1 MAEPEKEGHTFS
13 GWSEIPATMPASDV
27 TISGSFTVNSYT
39 LTYTVDGEE
48 YDVATVVYGTAIT
61 PLAEPE
67 KEGYTFSGW
76 IGLPAT
82 MPARDVTVIGSFV
95 TNGYTLTYVVDGEVY
110 RTLVYEYG
118 STIIEEP
125 IPAKEGYT
133 FSGWSEIPATMPASD
148 LTISGTFTINKYL
161 VTFKIGDEVIV
172 ADSLEYGATIV
183 VPEAPEKEGY
193 TFDGWGK
200 VADTVPAHDV
210 TYESSYSVNSYA
222 LTYIV
227 DGEMVQTDSVA
238 YGTEITLLDEPTK
251 EGYTFSGWSETPET
265 MPASD
270 LTISGTF
277 TINKY
282 LVTFKIGD
290 EVIVAD
296 SLEYGAT
303 IVVPEAPEKEGYT
316 FDGWGKVADTVPAHD
331 VTYES
336 SYSVNSYALTYIVDG
351 EMVQTDSVAY
361 GTEITLLDEPT
372 KEGYTFSGW
381 SETPETMPASDLT
394 ISGTFTINKYLVTF
408 KIGDEVIVADSL
420 EYGATIVVPEAPE
433 KEGYTFDGWGEVVDT
448 VPAYDVTYE
457 GTYTVNT
464 YKVYY
469 YVGEELVHTA
479 EVAYGESIP
488 EYVYE
493 PTTEGDVFE
502 GWVGETYDTMPA
514 HDVSYTANI
523 TNGVDRLNL
532 NSQHATVYDLTGH
545 KIHVDDMS
553 KLSRGI
559 YIINGRK
566 VLVK

>member
-1 MAEPEKEGHTFS
+1 MPASDVTVTGSFTINSYTLTYTVDGEEYDVATVVYGTAITPLAEPEKEGHTFS

-222 LTYIV
+222 L
-227 DGEMVQTDSVA
+227 A
-238 YGTEITLLDEPTK
+238 Y
-251 EGYTFSGWSETPET
+251 
-265 MPASD
+265 M
-270 LTISGTF
+270 
-277 TINKY
+277 
-282 LVTFKIGD
+282 
-290 EVIVAD
+290 
-296 SLEYGAT
+296 
-303 IVVPEAPEKEGYT
+303 
-316 FDGWGKVADTVPAHD
+316 
-331 VTYES
+331 
-336 SYSVNSYALTYIVDG
+336 VDG